1 MRFPSTFDTSTSTH
15 NGNEEKL
22 RAEKELR
29 LFGANNV
36 IRAINSL
43 QRGVIN
49 KHKGV
54 EIIAARYTP
63 QLRVFSEKYTRARK
77 TERERGKKKLIIAVI
92 TVVHVTF
99 VYSNGV
105 YRCLESLMCQIKSIF
120 RLYTYN
126 FFFLFAFVN

>member
-49 KHKGV
+49 KHKRV

-63 QLRVFSEKYTRARK
+63 QLRVCSEKYTRARK
-77 TERERGKKKLIIAVI
+77 TERERGKKIN
-92 TVVHVTF
+92 HCHHH
-99 VYSNGV
+99 
-105 YRCLESLMCQIKSIF
+105 RCSRDIRIF
-120 RLYTYN
+120 
-126 FFFLFAFVN
+126 